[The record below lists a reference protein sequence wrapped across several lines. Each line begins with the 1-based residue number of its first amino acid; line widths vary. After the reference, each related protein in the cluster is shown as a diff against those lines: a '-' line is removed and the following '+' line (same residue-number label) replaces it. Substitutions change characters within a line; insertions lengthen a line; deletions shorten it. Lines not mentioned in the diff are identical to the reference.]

1 MTSIGTQAR
10 EAAAR
15 SQSEAETGLDAAN
28 EKVGPAAKNTDK
40 PTKKPTARERVAATA
55 EAVFANRYMPGAKI
69 HNASD
74 VMLSELRDRTLDRST
89 GGEGDLTE
97 RDAFK
102 TISKLAHQSVQMP
115 MGGLVMAVRHE
126 YQEAAGTAEKPAE
139 TKEGSPP
146 LVDQIKKSF
155 QDGLQSTKPAARRRN
170 DGGMEL

>member
-28 EKVGPAAKNTDK
+28 EKAESAAKNTDK
-40 PTKKPTARERVAATA
+40 TAKKPTARERVAATA
-55 EAVFANRYMPGAKI
+55 EAVFGNRYMPGSKI

-74 VMLSELRDRTLDRST
+74 VMISELRDHSLDRST

-102 TISKLAHQSVQMP
+102 TISKLAHQTVQMP

-126 YQEAAGTAEKPAE
+126 YQEAAGTAEKSAE
-139 TKEGSPP
+139 TKEASPP

-155 QDGLQSTKPAARRRN
+155 QDGLQSTKPATRRRN
-170 DGGMEL
+170 DGGMEI